1 VIQATDG
8 SFYGTTLQGGASG
21 VGTVFKLDGAG
32 TMTTLHSFTGFTGDD
47 GAYPAYP
54 YAGVIQATDGSFYG
68 TTLQGG
74 ASDVGTVFKLDGA
87 GTLTT
92 LHSFTGG
99 GDGGTPYAGVIQATD
114 GSFYGTTFHGGAS
127 GGGTVFKLD
136 AAGTLT
142 TLHSFTSG
150 SDGANPVA
158 GVIQAT
164 DGSFYGTT
172 LQGGASGG
180 GTVFRLTPEL
190 GDPDAD
196 ADGVPDSVDNCPFS
210 YNPDQADADADG
222 VGDACDPTPT
232 GPLTPTITFGTAP
245 TPTYLGGNF
254 TVSATTT
261 NTDSSGL
268 SYSAVS
274 GPCALVDASVGTF
287 SATRAG
293 TCRVEASGAATAN
306 FVAASAQQDVTIA
319 KAAATITL
327 SNLIQAYTGSPLS
340 PTATTT
346 PPGLTIDW
354 TNAPQANPGNYAVT
368 ATVNDSNYQGSSGG
382 TFVIAKAAATVT
394 LSNLIQTYAGSPLSP
409 TATTT
414 PPGLTIDWTN
424 APQTNVGSYAV
435 TATVNDPNYQGAASG
450 TFVINPLASVLS
462 VTVQSPNGGEQLLKG
477 VPFTIQWSA
486 TGNAGPNPSSFD
498 VALSRTGGSTFSNIA
513 GCKNLDGALRTC
525 TWTPSTTSSDAWIRV
540 TARDSGGA
548 SVADTSNASFVIVAH

>member
-54 YAGVIQATDGSFYG
+54 YTGVIQATDGSFYG

-354 TNAPQANPGNYAVT
+354 TNAPQ
-368 ATVNDSNYQGSSGG
+368 
-382 TFVIAKAAATVT
+382 
-394 LSNLIQTYAGSPLSP
+394 
-409 TATTT
+409 
-414 PPGLTIDWTN
+414 
-424 APQTNVGSYAV
+424 TNVGSYAV